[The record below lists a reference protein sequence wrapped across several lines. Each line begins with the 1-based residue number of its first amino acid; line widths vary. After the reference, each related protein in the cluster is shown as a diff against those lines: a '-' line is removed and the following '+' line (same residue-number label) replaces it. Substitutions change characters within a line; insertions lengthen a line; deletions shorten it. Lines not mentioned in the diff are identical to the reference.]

1 MVHSSDK
8 LETIPESEDIRS
20 RAAHSLQLHR
30 KLGLLV
36 LWNADEPD
44 TIGAWLPISV
54 DAGQFCILGRGHGT
68 GTDQYPRLIAVRERG
83 YGIERL
89 PPFASPSLSRI
100 QVLIQYNEQYLDLT
114 NVGRRQML
122 VNGRVAHQKQVRSS
136 DIVELGSKLAF
147 LCSARPR
154 SYDSLP
160 VRMYGSFDFGQADPH
175 GLVGESEALW
185 ILRTE
190 IAFAAARGGHVLV
203 LGASGAGKELVSQ
216 ALHRLS
222 RQKGPLVARNAATI
236 PETLVD
242 AELFG
247 NMKGY
252 PNPGMPE
259 RKGLLGAA
267 HNGTLFLDEFADL
280 PVSAQAHLLR
290 VLDGGE
296 YHRLG
301 EDVARHSDFRLFA
314 ATNRPL
320 STLRDDVIARFD
332 FRIRAPELAQRRED
346 IPLLARHLLCAMT
359 EREPEL
365 RDRLFAEN
373 GLPRFCPGFVRRLVQ
388 REYNTNVR
396 ELRSLLWRSVSSSQG
411 DQLEWPEARHPD
423 ASLAEPA
430 RPPEFDPSSEALQRA
445 LDANN
450 GSIEK
455 TWRALG
461 LSSRHV
467 LTRLLR
473 KYGLST
479 TKHHRQ

>member
-1 MVHSSDK
+1 VVHSSDK

-36 LWNADEPD
+36 LWNVDEPD

-54 DAGQFCILGRGHGT
+54 DAGRFCILGRGHET
-68 GTDQYPRLIAVRERG
+68 GNDQYPRLIAVRQRG
-83 YGIERL
+83 YGIERV

-100 QVLIQYNEQYLDLT
+100 QVLIQYHEQFLDLT

-136 DIVELGSKLAF
+136 DIIELGSKLAF
-147 LCSARPR
+147 LCTARPHTF
-154 SYDSLP
+154 DGLP
-160 VRMYGSFDFGQADPH
+160 ARMFGTFDFGQADPH

-185 ILRTE
+185 TLRSD

-203 LGASGAGKELVSQ
+203 LGASGVGKELVAQ

-222 RQKGPLVARNAATI
+222 SQRGPLVARNAATI

-267 HNGTLFLDEFADL
+267 HSGTLFLDEFADL

-301 EDVARHSDFRLFA
+301 EDTARHSEFRLVA

-320 STLRDDVIARFD
+320 ATLRDDVIARFD
-332 FRIRAPELAQRRED
+332 FRIRVPELAPRRED
-346 IPLLARHLLCAMT
+346 IPILARHLLCAMT

-365 RDRLFAEN
+365 RSRLFAEN
-373 GLPRFCPGFVRRLVQ
+373 GLPRLSPGFVRRLVQ
-388 REYNTNVR
+388 REYDTNVR
-396 ELRSLLWRSVSSSQG
+396 ELRNLLWRSVSSSRS
-411 DQLEWPEARHPD
+411 DQLEWPEATRTQ
-423 ASLAEPA
+423 ASSTELASVPNV
-430 RPPEFDPSSEALQRA
+430 DPSSEALQRA

-450 GSIEK
+450 GSLEK

-467 LTRLLR
+467 LNRLLR
-473 KYGLST
+473 KYRLST